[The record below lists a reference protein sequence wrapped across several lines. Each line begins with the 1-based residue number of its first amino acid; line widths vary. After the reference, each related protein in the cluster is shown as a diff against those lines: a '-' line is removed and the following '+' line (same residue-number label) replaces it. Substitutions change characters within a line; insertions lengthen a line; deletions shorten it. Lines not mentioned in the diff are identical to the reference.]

1 MITEQPFKIL
11 IAEDQEF
18 MNNIIQYQ
26 MEEIGHIVIGQ
37 AMNGRQAVELVET
50 LRPDVVLLDIEMPE
64 IDGLEAARLI
74 KEKHPC
80 PIVLLTSYNRPEW
93 VRRASQLGVGAYLM
107 KPPSAEDIE
116 RAMIMA
122 VARFADLMELRRL
135 NNELQLALDNVR
147 VLTGL
152 LPICANCKKIR
163 DDKGYWEA
171 VDGYFSKH
179 SGVQFTHGI
188 CPDCTDKY
196 FPELE
201 PGKSKNTVT

>member
-1 MITEQPFKIL
+1 MITQQPLKIL

-18 MNNIIQYQ
+18 MNKIIQYQ
-26 MEEIGHIVIGQ
+26 MEEIGHTVIGQ
-37 AMNGRQAVELVET
+37 AMNGRQAVELVEV
-50 LRPDVVLLDIEMPE
+50 LRPDVVVMDIEMPE
-64 IDGLEAARLI
+64 MDGLEAAQLI
-74 KEKHPC
+74 KEKYPC
-80 PIVLLTSYNRPEW
+80 PIVLLTSHDNPEW

-122 VARFADLMELRRL
+122 IARFADLTELRRL
-135 NNELQLALDNVR
+135 NNELQLALDNVK

-171 VDGYFSKH
+171 VDGYFTKH
-179 SGVQFTHGI
+179 SDVRFTHGI
-188 CPDCTDKY
+188 CPDCIEKY

-201 PGKSKNTVT
+201 PGTSKNAVT